1 MHSIKDYEIELRN
14 EQKKL
19 NRLIQQVLKG
29 PIAKNDALIEQS
41 RKVDQLIEMIQ
52 AEKEKL
58 NINSGGGY

>member
-29 PIAKNDALIEQS
+29 PIAKNDALI
-41 RKVDQLIEMIQ
+41 VDQLIEMIQ